1 MRALIQS
8 ILPEAPLNADG
19 KFNGD
24 VVEKLT
30 EKLSQLVGPE
40 AVQDYKEG
48 RNERGEVCSCSS
60 SNRHRC
66 LDFSSARKRRGAAY
80 N

>member
-8 ILPEAPLNADG
+8 LLPEASLNADG

-24 VVEKLT
+24 VVERLT

-60 SNRHRC
+60 PYRHGC
-66 LDFSSARKRRGAAY
+66 LDFFLARK
-80 N
+80 